1 MTNLGISVTGSN
13 FSVGAAIAS
22 AGLAY
27 PGPQHVASV
36 LVVVIYWPRVLN
48 ALFDQ
53 PSPGQAIAL
62 HAIA

>member
-36 LVVVIYWPRVLN
+36 LVVVIYWPPCVERV
-48 ALFDQ
+48 
-53 PSPGQAIAL
+53 G
-62 HAIA
+62 